1 MATRRINPVLFQRIV
16 KVQLWG
22 LTGFTI
28 GILFFIIFFISING
42 LPQVTVEFLTSN
54 PVDMG
59 RSGGIFA
66 TVVSTVYL
74 IFVAL
79 AIAIPLGI
87 GAAIYLTEY
96 TRESRVTDIIRFGTE
111 CLAGIPSIILGLF
124 GFAFFVM
131 ALRLGWSIMSGGMTM
146 SIMLL
151 PTIIRTAEES
161 IKAVPYELREVS
173 FSLGVTRWQ
182 TVTRVVLPTA
192 LPGIVTGIILSIG
205 RCIGE
210 TAVIIFTAGS
220 SLRLPHSLLDSG
232 RTMAVHFYIL
242 AREGISM
249 PNAYGTA
256 AILILSIL
264 FINLT
269 AYYLTHHFLKK
280 YAIFR

>member
-1 MATRRINPVLFQRIV
+1 MATRINPELLQRAVKIQLFS
-16 KVQLWG
+16 

-28 GILFFIIFFISING
+28 GILVFIICFISVKG
-42 LPQVTVEFLTSN
+42 LPQITLEFLTSN
-54 PVDMG
+54 PMDMG

-66 TVVSTVYL
+66 TIVSTIYL

-79 AIAIPLGI
+79 MISIPLGI

-96 TRESRVTDIIRFGTE
+96 TRESGFTHVIRFGTE

-131 ALRLGWSIMSGGMTM
+131 ALRLGWSILSGGMTM

-151 PTIIRTAEES
+151 PTIIRTSEEA
-161 IKAVPYELREVS
+161 IKTVPYELREVS
-173 FSLGVTRWQ
+173 FSLGVTKWQ
-182 TVTRVVLPTA
+182 TVTRVVLPAA
-192 LPGIVTGIILSIG
+192 LPGIVTGIVLSIG

-210 TAVIIFTAGS
+210 TAVVIFTAGS
-220 SLRLPHSLLDSG
+220 SLRLPESFFDSG

-256 AILILSIL
+256 AILTLSIL
-264 FINLT
+264 VINLS
-269 AYYLTHHFLKK
+269 AYYIMRQFLKK
-280 YAIFR
+280 M

>member
-1 MATRRINPVLFQRIV
+1 MATRINPEILQRAVKIQLFS
-16 KVQLWG
+16 

-28 GILFFIIFFISING
+28 GILIFIICFISVKG
-42 LPQVTVEFLTSN
+42 LPQITLEFLTSN
-54 PVDMG
+54 PLDMG

-66 TVVSTVYL
+66 TIVSTIYL

-79 AIAIPLGI
+79 MIAIPLGI

-96 TRESRVTDIIRFGTE
+96 TRESRVTHLIRFGTE

-131 ALRLGWSIMSGGMTM
+131 ALHLGWSILSGGMTM

-151 PTIIRTAEES
+151 PTIIRTSEEA

-173 FSLGVTRWQ
+173 FSLGVTKWQ
-182 TVTRVVLPTA
+182 TVTRVVLPAA
-192 LPGIVTGIILSIG
+192 LPGVVTGIVLSIG

-210 TAVIIFTAGS
+210 TAVVIFTAGS
-220 SLRLPHSLLDSG
+220 SLRLSESFFDSG

-256 AILILSIL
+256 AILTLSIL
-264 FINLT
+264 VINLS
-269 AYYLTHHFLKK
+269 AYYIMRQFLKK
-280 YAIFR
+280 M